1 MLWRRHDLDITTL
14 VVGYLKRTGAPKLRT
29 PACAPPPFLPRKD
42 FCLNEEGGGGQH
54 GFFGEALA
62 GGAAPQLEVLIIN
75 GSRRFSAEAGEAL
88 AKALEG
94 GALRGLRELG
104 LIVEGGSDGGRLA
117 LCMLGA
123 PHGFPELR
131 RLSSSFDLGQVLSE
145 ARSGPGSFPHL
156 KVVE

>member
-1 MLWRRHDLDITTL
+1 MLWRRHDIDITTL
-14 VVGYLKRTGAPKLRT
+14 IVGHLKRTGAPKLRE
-29 PACAPPPFLPRKD
+29 LD
-42 FCLNEEGGGGQH
+42 FCLNEEGRGGQH

-62 GGAAPQLEVLIIN
+62 GGAAPQLEVLTIN

-88 AKALEG
+88 TKALEG

-104 LIVEGGSDGGRLA
+104 LIVEGDSDGGRLA

-123 PHGFPELR
+123 PHGFPELH

-145 ARSGPGSFPHL
+145 ARSRPGSFPRL
-156 KVVE
+156 ELVE